1 MKWQECVKV
10 AFWNIKA
17 YKRSSVKIVMG
28 LTIVI
33 VLLYCLISYK
43 CVFDQQI
50 LSLKSQYKS
59 DCYLE
64 KYVECISWDEY
75 EEEITNLRK
84 QKNIIGYSEGCVL
97 NNLINNNERNDT
109 KRNQIS
115 SAYLCVNDQVYNGR
129 SEILAGINP
138 QNEFWSTDCI
148 LIGVWENDFPA
159 LPENVIEAYEENGK
173 YYLTGRLPQNEKE
186 LLVSDYMLE
195 QFGIAENEQERLIG
209 SKITLYFDNKENEF
223 FDNYI
228 LTGIFHAPVIEQRDK
243 NSISANLQHMYLN
256 LDTKTKRS
264 CNISSAVIRYYVSD
278 YEHLIKCGELA
289 RKTDNRINI
298 SLYGGIYEVLS
309 KQISSINDILTYI
322 IIGFVFGVTI
332 YLICVLYFFFGQNC
346 GFNSMLKAMGMNNK
360 NIKMIIANELVI
372 LCFVSLMIG
381 VYVGMFMLYGLKYI
395 YDYALIVKLKFDCAI
410 LVQSALWAFLYSF
423 FVCCLFGMC
432 YFVKWKKKSL
442 TEELSSKN

>member
-1 MKWQECVKV
+1 MKWRECVKV
-10 AFWNIKA
+10 AFWNITA
-17 YKRSSVKIVMG
+17 YKRSCVKIVMG
-28 LTIVI
+28 LTIVT

-43 CVFDQQI
+43 TVFDQQI
-50 LSLKSQYKS
+50 SSIKSQYKS

-64 KYVECISWDEY
+64 KYVECKSWDEY
-75 EEEITNLRK
+75 EEEISNLRK
-84 QKNIIGYSEGCVL
+84 LKSVVGYSEGCVL
-97 NNLINNNERNDT
+97 NNLTNSNGRIDT

-115 SAYLCVNDQVYNGR
+115 SAYLCVNDQIFNGR

-148 LIGVWENDFPA
+148 LIGMWENDFPS

-173 YYLTGRLPQNEKE
+173 NYLIGRLPQNEKE

-209 SKITLYFDNKENEF
+209 SKITLYFDDKENKF

-228 LTGIFHAPVIEQRDK
+228 LTGIFHAPLIEQRDK

-256 LDTKTKRS
+256 LDVKTKRS

-278 YEHLIKCGELA
+278 YDYLIECGEGA
-289 RKTDNRINI
+289 RKADNRINI

-322 IIGFVFGVTI
+322 IIGFVFGITI
-332 YLICVLYFFFGQNC
+332 YLICVLYFFFGKNC
-346 GFNSMLKAMGMNNK
+346 GFYSMLKAMGMNNK
-360 NIKMIIANELVI
+360 NIKMIIVNELVI
-372 LCFVSLMIG
+372 LCFISLIIG
-381 VYVGMFMLYGLKYI
+381 VYVGTFMLYGLKYI
-395 YDYALIVKLKFDCAI
+395 YDYAMIVRLKFDRVTLI
-410 LVQSALWAFLYSF
+410 QSALLAFLYSF
-423 FVCCLFGMC
+423 FACCLFGMC
-432 YFVKWKKKSL
+432 YFVKREKKSL

>member
-1 MKWQECVKV
+1 MKWRECVKV
-10 AFWNIKA
+10 AFWNITA
-17 YKRSSVKIVMG
+17 YKRSCVKIVMG
-28 LTIVI
+28 LTIVT

-43 CVFDQQI
+43 TVFDQQI
-50 LSLKSQYKS
+50 SSIKSQYKS

-64 KYVECISWDEY
+64 KYVECKSWDEY
-75 EEEITNLRK
+75 EEEISNLRK
-84 QKNIIGYSEGCVL
+84 LKSVVGYSEGCVL
-97 NNLINNNERNDT
+97 NNLTNSNGRIDT

-115 SAYLCVNDQVYNGR
+115 SAYLCVNDQIYNGR

-148 LIGVWENDFPA
+148 LIGMWENDFPS

-173 YYLTGRLPQNEKE
+173 NYLIGRLPQNEKE

-209 SKITLYFDNKENEF
+209 SKITLYFDDKENKF

-228 LTGIFHAPVIEQRDK
+228 LTGIFHAPLIEQRDK

-256 LDTKTKRS
+256 LDVKTKRS

-278 YEHLIKCGELA
+278 YDYLIECGERA
-289 RKTDNRINI
+289 RKADNRINI

-322 IIGFVFGVTI
+322 IIGFVFGITI
-332 YLICVLYFFFGQNC
+332 YLICVLYFFLEKTADFIQC
-346 GFNSMLKAMGMNNK
+346 
-360 NIKMIIANELVI
+360 
-372 LCFVSLMIG
+372 
-381 VYVGMFMLYGLKYI
+381 
-395 YDYALIVKLKFDCAI
+395 
-410 LVQSALWAFLYSF
+410 
-423 FVCCLFGMC
+423 
-432 YFVKWKKKSL
+432 
-442 TEELSSKN
+442 